1 MKDVIKKFN
10 DISIDFL
17 SQTSK
22 IVGMKYLLKFTLVT
36 KINSVYA
43 IDIFI
48 RRILPH
54 KEQINMR
61 DEQFFLEKT
70 NDAEFNQYMNDITGI
85 KTIYHTLDDKSK
97 ENIWEILLALVYLAE
112 ERHNQ
117 INKKAHAYN

>member
-1 MKDVIKKFN
+1 MNEIIKKFN

-22 IVGMKYLLKFTLVT
+22 IVGTKYLFKFKLVT

-54 KEQINMR
+54 KEQIHTR

-70 NDAEFNQYMNDITGI
+70 NDAEFNAYMNDITGI
-85 KTIYHTLDDKSK
+85 KTIYHTLDNNSK

-112 ERHNQ
+112 ERHKH
-117 INKKAHAYN
+117 INKKVYAH

>member
-1 MKDVIKKFN
+1 MNEIIKKFN

-17 SQTSK
+17 AQTSK
-22 IVGMKYLLKFTLVT
+22 IVGMKYLLKFKFVT

-54 KEQINMR
+54 KDQIHTR
-61 DEQFFLEKT
+61 DEQFFLEKADD
-70 NDAEFNQYMNDITGI
+70 NEFNEYMNDITGI

-112 ERHNQ
+112 ERQ
-117 INKKAHAYN
+117 KYINNKSKAYN

>member
-1 MKDVIKKFN
+1 MNEIIKKFN

-22 IVGMKYLLKFTLVT
+22 IVGMKYLLKFKFVT

-54 KEQINMR
+54 KDQIHIR

-70 NDAEFNQYMNDITGI
+70 NDNEFNEYMNDITGI

-112 ERHNQ
+112 ERHKY
-117 INKKAHAYN
+117 INNKSKAYN

>member
-1 MKDVIKKFN
+1 MNEIIKKFN

-22 IVGMKYLLKFTLVT
+22 IVGTKYLFKFKFVT

-54 KEQINMR
+54 KEQIHTR
-61 DEQFFLEKT
+61 DEQFFLDKT
-70 NDAEFNQYMNDITGI
+70 NDNELNQYMNDISGI